1 LKTAIRAGLPHAQKA
16 LSFLQ
21 SYDEGGF
28 HMIHRIRKE
37 VFLLD
42 GAMGTNLQLAGMP
55 SGVCPEG
62 WALENPDKIAHLHR
76 AYADA
81 GSDAVYCFSFG
92 ANEIRLG
99 EYGLAHKTEEINQK
113 LAQLARSAVPESV
126 HIGGSIGPMGGF
138 VQPFGD
144 MLFEDAVNVFKRQ
157 VKALK
162 VGGVDFFA
170 IETMM
175 DIQEARAALLAV
187 KETCDLPVFVCM
199 TYERGHTLTGS
210 DPVSALITLQ
220 SLGAD
225 AVGMNCSTGP
235 DAMLPLLAAM
245 KPYAKVPLIAK
256 PNAGLPREENGV
268 IHYDLDSPSFA
279 KAGQELIKAG
289 ASILGGCCGTTPDYI
304 EALAKSVKECAVSP
318 CTGKGSLLS
327 SVCGVAAPK
336 MDGFLLIGERINPT
350 NQQEL
355 QQDLLNEEYDILLD
369 LADEQIEAGANLL
382 DVNVGMAGIDEK
394 KALPSAVLQ
403 LSAYHRLP
411 LCIDSADPD
420 AMEAAL
426 RVYPGRALVNS
437 VSHQQSRQKML
448 TLCAKYGAMLIAM
461 PIGDDGVAMT
471 AEARMALVRRITQQ
485 AEALGIPREDIIVD
499 ALCMPAVTDAQA
511 GEQTLRTIRQAVAE
525 GYCTVVGLSNISFG
539 LPTREYIN
547 AAFLLAAMAH
557 GLHMAIANP
566 SDSHLAPLLRAY
578 EAVSGKEGALARYTD
593 AFGARKK

>member
-1 LKTAIRAGLPHAQKA
+1 
-16 LSFLQ
+16 
-21 SYDEGGF
+21 
-28 HMIHRIRKE
+28 MVHRIRKE
-37 VFLLD
+37 IFLLD

-55 SGVCPEG
+55 SGVCPES
-62 WALENPDKIAHLHR
+62 WALENPDQIARLHR

-99 EYGLAHKTEEINQK
+99 EYGLADKTEEINQK
-113 LAQLARSAVPESV
+113 LAQLARSAVPENV
-126 HIGGSIGPMGGF
+126 LIGGSIGPMGCF

-157 VKALK
+157 VRALTT
-162 VGGVDFFA
+162 GGVDFFA

-210 DPVSALITLQ
+210 DPVSALVTLQ

-256 PNAGLPREENGV
+256 PNAGLPQEKDGV
-268 IHYDLDSPSFA
+268 IYYDLDASSFA
-279 KAGQELIKAG
+279 AAGRALIEAG
-289 ASILGGCCGTTPDYI
+289 ASILGGCCGTAPHYI
-304 EALAKSVKECAVSP
+304 EALAKSVQDCAITP

-327 SVCGVAAPK
+327 CVCGVAAPNTG
-336 MDGFLLIGERINPT
+336 DFLLIGERINPT
-350 NQQEL
+350 GQQEL
-355 QQDLLNEEYDILLD
+355 QQDLLDEEYDTLLE
-369 LADEQIEAGANLL
+369 LADEQLEAGANLL

-394 KALPSAVLQ
+394 KALASAVLQ
-403 LSAYHRLP
+403 LSVYHRLP

-437 VSHQQSRQKML
+437 VSCRQSQEKML
-448 TLCAKYGAMLIAM
+448 ALCAKYGAMFIAM
-461 PIGDDGVAMT
+461 PIDDNGIAAT
-471 AEARMALVRRITQQ
+471 AEARMALIRRITQQ
-485 AEALGIPREDIIVD
+485 AEALGIPRGDIIVD
-499 ALCMPAVTDAQA
+499 ALCMPAITAANA

-525 GYCTVVGLSNISFG
+525 GYCTVVGLSNVSHG
-539 LPTREYIN
+539 LPAREYIN
-547 AAFLLAAMAH
+547 AAFLLTAMAH

-566 SDSHLAPLLRAY
+566 LSAHLTPLLHAY
-578 EAVSGKEGALARYTD
+578 EAVSGKEGALARYTG
-593 AFGARKK
+593 AFGTHTK